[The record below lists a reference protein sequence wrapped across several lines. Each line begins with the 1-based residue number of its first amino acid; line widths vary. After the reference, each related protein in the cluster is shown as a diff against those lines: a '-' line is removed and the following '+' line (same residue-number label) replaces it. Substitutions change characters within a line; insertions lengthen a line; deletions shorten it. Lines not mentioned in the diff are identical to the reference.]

1 MSVTITLT
9 MIKNPYLTF
18 VVAVVVIVML
28 IVVAPL
34 VHGAD
39 GITVPGGN
47 SDLGGV
53 VKQLN
58 DLNTSPIEEAS
69 GFLVVLA
76 TIVKW
81 LYTIFFIV
89 AIALILFA
97 AFNYLFAQGDATKI
111 STAHK
116 QLIWAAVAIAVA
128 LISVGVVQIVNSFIR
143 GSTSNVYQGPNPGTT
158 LPGQEP

>member
-1 MSVTITLT
+1 

-47 SDLGGV
+47 NSDLNNAV
-53 VKQLN
+53 R
-58 DLNTSPIEEAS
+58 DLTNLGNSSPIKTAPE
-69 GFLVVLA
+69 FLTVLA
-76 TIVKW
+76 TIVRW

>member
-1 MSVTITLT
+1 MSIHKYLLVSISIFGILITS
-9 MIKNPYLTF
+9 YLLLATT
-18 VVAVVVIVML
+18 V
-28 IVVAPL
+28 

-47 SDLGGV
+47 NSDLNNAV
-53 VKQLN
+53 R
-58 DLNTSPIEEAS
+58 DLTNLGNSSPIQTAPQ
-69 GFLVVLA
+69 FLTVLA
-76 TIVKW
+76 TIVRW